1 MSGVGIDDARV
12 GQPRRAIN
20 EVLRLEPAGE
30 DVWRSVTP
38 DTNLGGEI
46 FGGQYLGLSIAAAM
60 RSAPGRMPHAMTCW
74 FLRGARAARPVDY
87 RVERTRDGRSFA
99 HRRVSAVQDGI
110 EAFRAEV
117 SFHEPEPDQPGHGL
131 SAPSVPPLEALPSLL
146 ETIIARAD
154 ELDPMTVKRISGR
167 EHFSTHFLDAG
178 EGLGRP
184 GARPETV
191 AWVRP
196 NPPPP
201 PGDAEA
207 WYATLAYMTD
217 ACANFAA
224 RVMHAD
230 SLHNGELMSASL
242 NHGIWFHATPG
253 PLERVLYALDSPFAG
268 GGLGF
273 NRGTMFDGEGRVLA
287 SIVQEA
293 LMRRNPARKTPT
305 S

>member
-1 MSGVGIDDARV
+1 MVAEGSEFRSEPTRRCID
-12 GQPRRAIN
+12 
-20 EVLRLEPAGE
+20 EVLRLEDAGN
-30 DVWRSVTP
+30 DVWRSATP

-46 FGGQYLGLSIAAAM
+46 FGGQYLGLAVKAAM
-60 RSAPGRMPHAMTCW
+60 RSAPGRLPHAMTGW

-99 HRRVSAVQDGI
+99 HRRVSAVQDGVD
-110 EAFRAEV
+110 AFRAEI
-117 SFHEPEPDQPGHGL
+117 SFHEPEPDQPFHSL
-131 SAPSVPPLEALPSLL
+131 AAPAVPALESLPSLH
-146 ETIIARAD
+146 ETVLARAGD
-154 ELDPMTVKRISGR
+154 LDPVTVRRIVGR
-167 EHFSTHFLDAG
+167 EHFSSHFLDADD
-178 EGLGRP
+178 GLGRP
-184 GARPETV
+184 GRRPETV

-230 SLHNGELMSASL
+230 NLHNGELTSASL
-242 NHGIWFHATPG
+242 NHGIWFHAQPG
-253 PLERVLYALDSPFAG
+253 PLERVLYVLDSPFAG
-268 GGLGF
+268 GGLGY
-273 NRGTMFDGEGRVLA
+273 NRGTMFDADGRVLA

-293 LMRRNPARKTPT
+293 LIRRRQPKAGVEP
-305 S
+305 

>member
-1 MSGVGIDDARV
+1 MGGVALDEGRP

-60 RSAPGRMPHAMTCW
+60 RSAPGRMPHAMTGW

-99 HRRVSAVQDGI
+99 HRRVSAVQDGV

-117 SFHEPEPDQPGHGL
+117 SFHEPEPDQPGHSL
-131 SAPSVPPLEALPSLL
+131 PAPSVAPLEALPSLL
-146 ETIIARAD
+146 ETITARAD

-167 EHFSTHFLDAG
+167 EHFSTHFLDAS
-178 EGLGRP
+178 EGLGHR
-184 GARPETV
+184 GMRPETV

-207 WYATLAYMTD
+207 WYASLAYMTD

-268 GGLGF
+268 GGLGY
-273 NRGTMFDGEGRVLA
+273 NRGTMFDADGRVLA

-293 LMRRNPARKTPT
+293 LIRRRAPLEGEAP
-305 S
+305 